1 MIRPEAADYQGHR
14 VVGAR
19 LAEPVL
25 DDEIGFHSSERER
38 LLLPH
43 YHALDRAQ
51 LVMLVERGLVTRTD
65 GVSMAAGLRRFVEP
79 GIEAGYISVGAG
91 MHSGEV
97 ALIAELG
104 EEVGGRLEI
113 GRASGEVVQ
122 VAWRRMEAAAL
133 RSLLGA
139 LGEARAAILEVAAA
153 HTSSVMPGYTHSQHA
168 QVVTLAHVLLAWEA
182 GLARC
187 FARGAE
193 THARVNW
200 SAAGSGNMSGS
211 DAPLDRARTAEL
223 LGFDGALDNTYDAI
237 QHNDHAIEC
246 LGLLA
251 TLGSLVT
258 RWAQDLYL
266 YGSQEVAIL
275 DLPDRFCG
283 TSALMPQKKN
293 PRLLEYL
300 QGASASAL
308 GGLATA
314 LMVEKTPS
322 GGAIVE
328 RTLFVE
334 ALARGFRE
342 AERNLGWLA
351 LAVSES
357 RWDLERMRSLARAHG
372 ATASTL
378 AAALARERGWAWR
391 TAHEVVGTAVR
402 IASERG
408 VAAGDLTPALLDE
421 ASELYCGRTAG
432 LSAES
437 VASALDPLEAVRRHA
452 LLGGPAPEES
462 IRLLPERRAALARDR
477 ERLSQ
482 LTAHAESAAQALD
495 AAFDR
500 VARGE
505 PSGRAM
511 ARARGTGVAHQ
522 VPAGAS
528 DKSADGR
535 PTPRPDP
542 P

>member
-1 MIRPEAADYQGHR
+1 MIRPDAVDYRGHR

-38 LLLPH
+38 LLLRH

-51 LVMLVERGLVTRTD
+51 LVVLVERGLVAPGD
-65 GVSMAAGLRRFVEP
+65 GARMAAALRRFVEP
-79 GIEAGYISVGAG
+79 GIEAGYLALGAG

-97 ALIAELG
+97 AVISELG
-104 EEVGGRLEI
+104 EEIGGRLEA

-122 VAWRRMEAAAL
+122 VAWRLMEAAAL
-133 RSLLGA
+133 RALLAA
-139 LGEARAAILEVAAA
+139 LARARGVLLDQAAA
-153 HTSSVMPGYTHSQHA
+153 HTTSVMPGYTHSQHA

-187 FARGAE
+187 FERGAE
-193 THARVNW
+193 AHARVNR
-200 SAAGSGNMSGS
+200 SPAGSGNMSGS
-211 DAPLDRARTAEL
+211 DQQLDRARAAEL
-223 LGFDGALDNTYDAI
+223 LGFDGPLESTYDAI

-251 TLGSLVT
+251 TLGSLIT

-266 YGSQEVAIL
+266 YGSQEVAML
-275 DLPDRFCG
+275 EVPDRFCG

-308 GGLATA
+308 GGLTTA
-314 LMVEKTPS
+314 ILVEKTPS

-334 ALARGFRE
+334 ALARGFGE

-357 RWDLERMRSLARAHG
+357 RWDLERMRELARTHG

-378 AAALARERGWAWR
+378 ASTLARERGWAWR

-402 IASERG
+402 LASERG
-408 VAAGDLTPALLDE
+408 VAAGEITSALLDE
-421 ASELYCGRTAG
+421 ASELYCGEPAG
-432 LSAES
+432 LSEGS
-437 VASALDPLEAVRRHA
+437 VQEALDPLTAARRHD

-462 IRLLPERRAALARDR
+462 ERLLPGRRAALARDGEFVAALAAR
-477 ERLSQ
+477 TGAAER
-482 LTAHAESAAQALD
+482 ALD
-495 AAFDR
+495 DAFDR
-500 VARGE
+500 IARGE
-505 PSGRAM
+505 PASEA
-511 ARARGTGVAHQ
+511 AE
-522 VPAGAS
+522 PAS
-528 DKSADGR
+528 
-535 PTPRPDP
+535 
-542 P
+542 